1 MWTSKMENILML
13 LRTSKFGKKRKKSA
27 RVLFE
32 NDVLLPK
39 KVGFTDQQLNDD

>member
-1 MWTSKMENILML
+1 MWTPKMENMLIL
-13 LRTSKFGKKRKKSA
+13 LRTQQIRKKRKKSA

-39 KVGFTDQQLNDD
+39 KGGFTDQQLNVD